1 MFSMLNKIVL
11 DGHFKDK
18 KFNNQ
23 GDVNNFVNVVNI
35 IKFMEIYFHAY
46 NASKTWVRVS
56 KFVNWIKLKAPNFK
70 TDGRL
75 VKWQEQL
82 KTSKKI
88 RVWS

>member
-23 GDVNNFVNVVNI
+23 SDVNNFVNVVNN

-46 NASKTWVRVS
+46 NASKT
-56 KFVNWIKLKAPNFK
+56 
-70 TDGRL
+70 
-75 VKWQEQL
+75 
-82 KTSKKI
+82 
-88 RVWS
+88 

>member
-23 GDVNNFVNVVNI
+23 SDVNNFVNVVNI

-46 NASKTWVRVS
+46 NASKT
-56 KFVNWIKLKAPNFK
+56 
-70 TDGRL
+70 
-75 VKWQEQL
+75 
-82 KTSKKI
+82 
-88 RVWS
+88 